1 MRKSLL
7 FVAAIFAAFVL
18 APAVRA
24 QEAPA
29 KIAIANPF
37 RIFKEMQEVKDINQK
52 NESDQKARQA
62 EAQAKQQKVND
73 LTDTIKTLKPD
84 SPTYDDRLKELI
96 AARTDLQSWGEYQK
110 LLMERQTKSQTR
122 TIFDK
127 IQVATGKVAERKGYD
142 LVMADTRQDLP
153 DNLDQIDAN
162 QLRLVLAQRNVLFN
176 SARVDISSEVI
187 AQLDTDYKSSMKK

>member
-7 FVAAIFAAFVL
+7 FVAAIFAALVL